1 MSRNTNILIVEDE
14 KSIREVLKLNLQLD
28 DYDVICCDNG
38 KEAIKVA
45 IENDISLIIMDVM
58 LPEVNGV
65 DAVREIKR
73 KRPELPIIMLSALD
87 QSSDKIKGL
96 KAGAD
101 DYMAKPFNYEELLL
115 RINKQLKSH
124 RNNHGEAEE
133 INILNN
139 IINFTSNT
147 ISNITGTHKMNQK
160 EAALMK
166 YLYENK
172 NRVLSREELYAH
184 VWNYNTF
191 PNSRTVDNHITSLR
205 KALKGKDI
213 KSLIQTERGIGYKLV
228 LLD

>member
-1 MSRNTNILIVEDE
+1 MSRNTKILIVEDE

-28 DYDVICCDNG
+28 DYDVICRDNG

-133 INILNN
+133 INILDNK
-139 IINFTSNT
+139 INFTSNLC
-147 ISNITGTHKMNQK
+147 SC
-160 EAALMK
+160 L
-166 YLYENK
+166 
-172 NRVLSREELYAH
+172 EL
-184 VWNYNTF
+184 
-191 PNSRTVDNHITSLR
+191 
-205 KALKGKDI
+205 
-213 KSLIQTERGIGYKLV
+213 
-228 LLD
+228 

>member
-1 MSRNTNILIVEDE
+1 MSRNTKILIVEDE

-28 DYDVICCDNG
+28 DYDVICRDNG

-115 RINKQLKSH
+115 RINKQLK
-124 RNNHGEAEE
+124 
-133 INILNN
+133 
-139 IINFTSNT
+139 F
-147 ISNITGTHKMNQK
+147 
-160 EAALMK
+160 
-166 YLYENK
+166 
-172 NRVLSREELYAH
+172 
-184 VWNYNTF
+184 
-191 PNSRTVDNHITSLR
+191 
-205 KALKGKDI
+205 
-213 KSLIQTERGIGYKLV
+213 IQF
-228 LLD
+228 